1 MMIELERIKMLNNML
16 RARWE
21 VESRTFF
28 CELFLFIKFKLWC
41 KTRLFVSWRCIQF
54 HSVGVA
60 SESQKFSLWSIH
72 IVFISKN
79 FSFRTFNVQPQHH
92 PTAFYALLH
101 CHSWNVNSWFQLQQS
116 TCLTTFPFHF
126 SSLHVSP
133 LLSWL
138 HCMLGNS
145 LRLCDAISIPL
156 TLVLGWKCYVKKC
169 TF

>member
-28 CELFLFIKFKLWC
+28 LWAFPFH
-41 KTRLFVSWRCIQF
+41 KIQIMMQNKAICF
-54 HSVGVA
+54 MTMHSIPRVA